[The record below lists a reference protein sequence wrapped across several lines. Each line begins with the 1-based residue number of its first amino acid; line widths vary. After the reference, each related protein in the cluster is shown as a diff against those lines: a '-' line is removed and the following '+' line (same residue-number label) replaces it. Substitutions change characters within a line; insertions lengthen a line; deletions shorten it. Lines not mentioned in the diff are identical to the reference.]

1 MATTIRGTV
10 PAETKATTIPG
21 TVPAE
26 ITATAIPETVRAE
39 TMAAT
44 IPGTAPA
51 ETIRAYAPEIRDI
64 VPDKIPDIAP
74 IPATVQIRD
83 TDRDITPVLARAT
96 DSAPAPAAPPG
107 DIFTTGVHTAR

>member
-1 MATTIRGTV
+1 MATTIPGTV
-10 PAETKATTIPG
+10 PEGTTATTIPG

-26 ITATAIPETVRAE
+26 TTATAIPETVPEGTTA
-39 TMAAT
+39 TT
-44 IPGTAPA
+44 IPETVPE
-51 ETIRAYAPEIRDI
+51 ETIRACAPAIRDI